1 MDFTLHPHKNS
12 STNLYACIIS
22 GDGIFNPLARYLA
35 DQLAQSGIPTAR
47 VKSIKY
53 FWNKRSPKRM
63 SNDLKRYINAR
74 LKRNPSASF
83 VFIGYSFGAGTL
95 PFALNRLPINLQE
108 KITSVFL
115 IAPPAKAD
123 FEFFFKSWR
132 NKASDEAKAVAPEIQ
147 TLSKKVPVLYIHGV
161 DDYVGA
167 RDGVST
173 HETLRIVSLEGGHT
187 FDKNYAPL
195 FDLIKSEISNDSTH
209 FCQSVSAKP
218 KINFEGETIKG
229 SGE

>member
-1 MDFTLHPHKNS
+1 MISSAISTLASKKPN
-12 STNLYACIIS
+12 
-22 GDGIFNPLARYLA
+22 
-35 DQLAQSGIPTAR
+35 
-47 VKSIKY
+47 
-53 FWNKRSPKRM
+53 
-63 SNDLKRYINAR
+63 
-74 LKRNPSASF
+74 ASF

-132 NKASDEAKAVAPEIQ
+132 NKASDKAKAVAPEIQ
-147 TLSKKVPVLYIHGV
+147 TLSKKVPVLYLHGA
-161 DDYVGA
+161 DDYIGA

-173 HETLRIVSLEGGHT
+173 HENLRIVSLEGGHT

-195 FDLIKSEISNDSTH
+195 FDLIKSELLN
-209 FCQSVSAKP
+209 
-218 KINFEGETIKG
+218 G
-229 SGE
+229 SPHSK

>member
-12 STNLYACIIS
+12 ATNLYACIIS

-35 DQLAQSGIPTAR
+35 DQLAQYGIPTAR

-74 LKRNPSASF
+74 LKRNSSASF

-95 PFALNRLPINLQE
+95 PFALNRLPVSLQE

-132 NKASDEAKAVAPEIQ
+132 NKVSDKAKAVAPEIQ
-147 TLSKKVPVLYIHGV
+147 TLSNKVRVWYIHGI

-167 RDGVST
+167 RDGLLP
-173 HETLRIVSLEGGHT
+173 HEGLRIVSLEGGHS
-187 FDKNYAPL
+187 FNRNYGPL
-195 FDLIKSEISNDSTH
+195 FELIKCKLSNDSPH
-209 FCQSVSAKP
+209 
-218 KINFEGETIKG
+218 IK
-229 SGE
+229 